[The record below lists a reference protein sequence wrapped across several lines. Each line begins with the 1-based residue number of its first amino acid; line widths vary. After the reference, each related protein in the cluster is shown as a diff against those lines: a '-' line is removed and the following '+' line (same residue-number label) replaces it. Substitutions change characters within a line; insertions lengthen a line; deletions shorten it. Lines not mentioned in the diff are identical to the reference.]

1 MSTLF
6 SPFSIK
12 GVTLRNRLVVSPM
25 CQYSSDD
32 GFANNWHLVHLGS
45 RAVGGAGMVMVEA
58 TGISP
63 EARISPQD
71 LGIWKDEHIEKLG
84 EITAFIKANGAVPAI
99 QLAHAG
105 RKASTKVPWKG
116 RDLVK
121 KEDGG
126 WETVAPS
133 AIPYSDHYPVPVALD
148 QKGIDRVVDDFR
160 KAAHRA
166 VQAGFEVVEIH
177 ASHGYLIHQFLSP
190 LTNHRDDAYG
200 GGLPQRARILL
211 EVVAAVQE
219 VLPASAPLLVRI
231 PGTDWADGGFTPDDA
246 VALARMLKA
255 AGVDLLDV
263 TSGGLVAHQHI
274 TVGPAYQ
281 LPFATKIK
289 KEVGIL
295 VSTVG
300 MITDAAQAEAILVNE
315 EADLI
320 MMAREL
326 LRNPYFPLYASKTLG
341 GDMAW
346 PVQYERAKPH

>member
-1 MSTLF
+1 MATLF

-25 CQYSSDD
+25 CQYSSED

-45 RAVGGAGMVMVEA
+45 RAVGGAGMIIVEA

-71 LGIWKDEHIEKLG
+71 LGIWRDEHMDKLR
-84 EITAFIKANGAVPAI
+84 EITSFMKANGAVPAI

-116 RDLVK
+116 RDMVRF
-121 KEDGG
+121 EDGG
-126 WETVAPS
+126 WQTVAPS
-133 AIPYSDHYPVPVALD
+133 AIPYSDHYPQPVALD
-148 QKGIDRVVDDFR
+148 LAGINKVVADFR
-160 KAAHRA
+160 TAAQRA
-166 VQAGFEVVEIH
+166 IQAGFEVIEIH
-177 ASHGYLIHQFLSP
+177 ASHGYLLHQFLSP
-190 LTNHRDDAYG
+190 LTNHRTDAYG
-200 GGLPQRARILL
+200 GNLQQRARIVLD
-211 EVVAAVQE
+211 VIAAVKE
-219 VLPASAPLLVRI
+219 VIPAITPLFVRI

-246 VALARMLKA
+246 VVVAKLLKA

-263 TSGGLVAHQHI
+263 TSGGLVANQHI

-289 KEVGIL
+289 KEVDIL

-300 MITDAAQAEAILVNE
+300 MITDAEQAESILLAGK
-315 EADLI
+315 ADLI
-320 MMAREL
+320 MMAREF
-326 LRNPYFPLYASKTLG
+326 LRNPYFPLKAAHVLG
-341 GDMAW
+341 AEILW